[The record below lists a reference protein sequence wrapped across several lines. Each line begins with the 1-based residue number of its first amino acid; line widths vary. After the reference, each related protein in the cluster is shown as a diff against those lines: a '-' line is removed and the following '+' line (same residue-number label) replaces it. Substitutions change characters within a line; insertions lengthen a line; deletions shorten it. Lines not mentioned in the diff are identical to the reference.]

1 MACLRFV
8 FLGAMS
14 ASGVTIH
21 CSSASLGAP
30 AGLSE
35 VGGSG
40 TAAVR
45 LSEKLSGV
53 GCSAGA
59 VIRCTTVA
67 GTGGCPVSLII
78 PDWGVSPACGCGVDW
93 MPSVE
98 PPPTTGAKEA
108 VP

>member
-1 MACLRFV
+1 MACFHFV
-8 FLGAMS
+8 FLGAVG

-30 AGLSE
+30 AGLSG

-53 GCSAGA
+53 GGSVGA

-67 GTGGCPVSLII
+67 STGGCPASSII

-93 MPSVE
+93 TPSVE
-98 PPPTTGAKEA
+98 PRPTTGAKEA